1 MATLFV
7 YLQKI
12 MLLLTALMNLFNFDT
27 KPETVTVDLYANP
40 SSGYVWEYDFDN
52 DGILIMTESRYTP
65 DAATVL
71 QGRGGG
77 TRTFKFRAVDSG
89 TVRIKFNYVKTVGG
103 KKQSVSQYIYTYDVD
118 RDKKITLCSVQQ
130 LD

>member
-1 MATLFV
+1 MATLFI

-12 MLLLTALMNLFNFDT
+12 MLLLTALMNLFNFNT

-52 DGILIMTESRYTP
+52 DGILIMTESKYTP

>member
-1 MATLFV
+1 MATLFI

-12 MLLLTALMNLFNFDT
+12 MLLLTALMNLFNFNT

-52 DGILIMTESRYTP
+52 DGILIMTESKYTP

-130 LD
+130 LN

>member
-1 MATLFV
+1 MATLFIW
-7 YLQKI
+7 LQKI
-12 MLLLTALMNLFNFDT
+12 ILLLTALINLFNFNT
-27 KPETVTVDLYANP
+27 NTETVSVDLYANL
-40 SSGYVWEYDFDN
+40 SSGYVWEYEFDN
-52 DGILIMTESRYTP
+52 EGILIMTETKYTP

-89 TVRIKFNYVKTVGG
+89 TVRIKFNYVKTVAG

-118 RDKKITLCSVQQ
+118 KDKKITLCSVQQ